1 MVIIYYRAD
10 WCGPCKFVAPVF
22 QRLSNEY
29 AGVAFYSVDVDS
41 TPDIAQEVGIRA
53 MPTFIAFKD
62 GEKFGDLVGANSPGL
77 IQLAHRLADS

>member
-1 MVIIYYRAD
+1 MQVIIYYRAD

-41 TPDIAQEVGIRA
+41 TPVSMSALLLHIGSDVCLLQNG
-53 MPTFIAFKD
+53 
-62 GEKFGDLVGANSPGL
+62 
-77 IQLAHRLADS
+77 